1 MYCSSVTY
9 CKREPKQM
17 ADQHKYFMEKIVDVQ
32 PGLNILKNFLKR
44 SLVEILIYYK
54 LSAIS
59 L

>member
-1 MYCSSVTY
+1 MTHII
-9 CKREPKQM
+9 ETETEILL
-17 ADQHKYFMEKIVDVQ
+17 EKIVDVQ

-44 SLVEILIYYK
+44 SLVEIFIYYK